1 MKRTRPPREDQ
12 LRPDVP
18 PPPPVP
24 AGEDVTH
31 GSAPAPQPPS
41 LMAELLDF
49 ERKRAALDIPKTIK
63 LGDKTFSLTSRSF
76 GLLHMIGET
85 LTDLSR
91 VSSRTEGNVLRAV
104 QDAEKGSAGSSAQ
117 DLIDRLLDARAAA
130 IKSGSKEEIDL
141 QTKLLQLL
149 VEPTGKEPDP
159 ENMALDSETAM
170 WGVGQTEFET
180 ILQTFMV
187 RDRAGVS
194 FLLKKAMGLSG

>member
-1 MKRTRPPREDQ
+1 
-12 LRPDVP
+12 
-18 PPPPVP
+18 
-24 AGEDVTH
+24 
-31 GSAPAPQPPS
+31 
-41 LMAELLDF
+41 MAELLDF

-141 QTKLLQLL
+141 QVRLLQLL
-149 VEPTGKEPDP
+149 VEPVNGMPDS
-159 ENMALDSETAM
+159 ENMALDAETAM

-180 ILQTFMV
+180 ILHTFMV